1 MRYEL
6 FIGWRYLK
14 AKRKQTFISI
24 ITLISVAGVAV
35 GVMALIVV
43 LAVMSGFERELRQ
56 KILGVNSHFLVM
68 RLGGPLTDYAR
79 VVALVKEIPEVVAAS
94 PIITGQAML
103 ASSGGSQ
110 GVVIRGVE
118 PGTIGE
124 VTDLDKKLKEGSIKS
139 LSSGKKPGIVVG
151 KELARQLGLFMD
163 DTVRVVAPGG
173 HLTPLG
179 LMPRTKLFKVE
190 GIFDTGLY
198 EYDTSLAIISL
209 KEAQNFFD
217 LGEGV
222 SGVEVKVKDIF
233 HAGQVALKAQN
244 KLGYSYLTRDWM
256 QMNRSLFSAL
266 RLEKITMFVILVL
279 IVLVAAFNVVSTL
292 IMVVMEKNK
301 DIAILKSMG
310 ARSSSIMSIF
320 VFEGLIIGFIGT
332 FLGALAG
339 LSLAYS
345 LESVVAFFEK
355 VFHFKLI
362 PASVYYIDKLP
373 VQVNYP
379 DVLFIAL
386 SGIILSF
393 AATLYPSWQAAKLA
407 PAEALRYG

>member
-56 KILGVNSHFLVM
+56 RILGVNSHFLVM
-68 RLGGPLTDYAR
+68 RLGGPLTDYER

-209 KEAQNFFD
+209 GEAQNFFD

-222 SGVEVKVKDIF
+222 SGVEVKVRDIF
-233 HAGQVALKAQN
+233 QAGQVALKAQN

-301 DIAILKSMG
+301 DIAVLKSMG
-310 ARSSSIMSIF
+310 ARSSSIMSVF

-345 LESVVAFFEK
+345 LESVVAFFEE

-393 AATLYPSWQAAKLA
+393 AATLYPSWQAARLA
-407 PAEALRYG
+407 PAEALRYE

>member
-14 AKRKQTFISI
+14 AKRRQTFISI
-24 ITLISVAGVAV
+24 ITFISVAGVAL

-68 RLGGPLTDYAR
+68 RLGGPLTDYNQ
-79 VVALVKEIPEVVAAS
+79 VVARLKEVPEVVAAS
-94 PIITGQAML
+94 PVITGQAML

-118 PGTIGE
+118 PETIGQ
-124 VTDLDKKLKEGSIKS
+124 VTDLDKKLKEGNIKS
-139 LSSGKKPGIVVG
+139 LSWGRQPGILLG
-151 KELARQLGLFMD
+151 KELARQLGLFLG
-163 DTVRVVAPGG
+163 DTVRVLAPGG

-179 LMPRTKLFKVE
+179 LMPRTKLFRVE

-198 EYDTSLAIISL
+198 EYDASLAFISL

-217 LGEGV
+217 LGEAV

-233 HAGQVALKAQN
+233 RAGEVALKAQS

-279 IVLVAAFNVVSTL
+279 IVLVAAFNIVSTL

-310 ARSSSIMSIF
+310 AKNKSIMSVFI
-320 VFEGLIIGFIGT
+320 FEGLIIGVIGT
-332 FLGALAG
+332 FLGSLAG

-345 LESVVAFFEK
+345 LESVVGFFEK
-355 VFHFKLI
+355 LFHFKLI

-386 SGIILSF
+386 SGMVLSF
-393 AATLYPSWQAAKLA
+393 AATLYPSWQAARLA
-407 PAEALRYG
+407 PAEALRYE